1 MPQQRCAL
9 TLEVLMPGTSLRL
22 ACLPVI
28 NTPGQLRP
36 ETLLSSP
43 QKKQH
48 LQRSRGRRPR
58 HSSQWSSSSS
68 SNSSDSEGYG
78 GSSSSSEDSGSEM
91 ELEESLEDGRAL
103 VPPQHRVPDIDLW
116 VPTRKTTRQS
126 QREGAGHYLEHRA
139 VSYTLEATQSHPKED
154 STTVSTPEVSQVQ
167 MPCETHST
175 VPRGSSS
182 YTFQTLLANM
192 EDPASKVGLSEP

>member
-1 MPQQRCAL
+1 MTR
-9 TLEVLMPGTSLRL
+9 
-22 ACLPVI
+22 
-28 NTPGQLRP
+28 
-36 ETLLSSP
+36 
-43 QKKQH
+43 KKQH

-154 STTVSTPEVSQVQ
+154 STTVSTPE
-167 MPCETHST
+167 HALK
-175 VPRGSSS
+175 VPLEKMLKLIRTRPTTQSHTRIPYLVPSPGMTSSAHPS
-182 YTFQTLLANM
+182 LQGPPSLDA
-192 EDPASKVGLSEP
+192 KLSFKYLW